1 MISSKPTE
9 HFLDHDQVEDLDRR
23 IYVVVGN
30 THPPNSVIAYV
41 KYVPTERSTL
51 WCRGS
56 VCYER
61 VIRRYGV
68 DSVLSVAKT
77 LQEEVYEPSLG
88 VSVPVV
94 KLKDVAAV
102 YRPRERFEEILRRP
116 ADRVELDVLIAFDR
130 VRASSGVPSWRV
142 GISGSIAIGIHNP
155 LVSDVDLVIYGCRE
169 ALDVVESVRNSF
181 DKVPDEVEAVRLAG
195 MSRTYGLP
203 IQVIRS
209 ISAPYK
215 RLYMRDR
222 KREVNLMFSSDRPGR
237 YCESVLVPVALA
249 EADVVINSADCHS
262 LFYPGVSSV
271 DRVVDLKIFKI
282 IRDDYVNSLKRSK
295 LAKIVT
301 YESLYSYPLYRGG
314 EIRVRGVVS
323 VEKPSEDLVM
333 TVGTRE
339 VDSYAIPKK
348 LSSS

>member
-9 HFLDHDQVEDLDRR
+9 CFLDHDQVEDFDGR

-68 DSVLSVAKT
+68 DSVLSAAKK
-77 LQEEVYEPSLG
+77 LQEEAYEPSLG

-94 KLKDVAAV
+94 KLNNVATV
-102 YRPRERFEEILRRP
+102 YRPRERFEEILRRSD
-116 ADRVELDVLIAFDR
+116 DRVELDVLIAFDR
-130 VRASSGVPSWRV
+130 VRESSRVPSWRV
-142 GISGSIAIGIHNP
+142 GVGGSIAIGIHNP
-155 LVSDVDLVIYGCRE
+155 LVSDVDLVVYGCRE
-169 ALDVVESVRNSF
+169 ALDVVESTLNSF
-181 DKVPDEVEAVRLAG
+181 DRVPDDVEAARLAG
-195 MSRTYGLP
+195 MSRTYRLP
-203 IQVIRS
+203 IHVLRS

-222 KREVNLMFSSDRPGR
+222 RREVNLMFSSDTPGR
-237 YCESVLVPVALA
+237 HGESVLVPVALA
-249 EADVVINSADCHS
+249 EADVVVNSADCRS

-271 DRVVDLKIFKI
+271 DKVIDLKIFKI
-282 IRDDYVNSLKRSK
+282 IRDDYVNLLKRFK

-301 YESLYSYPLYRGG
+301 YESLYSFPLYRGG
-314 EIRVRGVVS
+314 EIKVRGVVS

-333 TVGTRE
+333 TIGTRE